1 MEITRKNGDTEGR
14 IKMATVS
21 APDIDATLKS
31 YQDHFGYKVIEDST
45 VTEDQANSWG
55 TPKMAGRRQIIT
67 GPESGAEVYI
77 RLVQNDDVPEYEY
90 LRSYGWNAIEITV
103 TDADLLHE
111 KLKNSPFEIIGEPTE
126 FDFSDAIYPMQ
137 AVGLSKELFYLNQVR
152 GDLPAYDLP
161 RAKSFVDHIFIMI
174 LATPDVKQAVQ
185 FYVDAFG
192 WSEGNTFHIPYSV
205 INNAFGLPE
214 ETKHFLSMSC
224 NGRVVNNEIDQY
236 PDDTIIR
243 PRNDGMLEPG
253 IAMTTYMV
261 EDLDNI
267 KVPLLTNPTVLNTV
281 GYDGRRS
288 GCCIGS
294 AGELI
299 ELIEL

>member
-1 MEITRKNGDTEGR
+1 MGIKRKNGDTEGR

-21 APDIDATLKS
+21 APVIAATLKS
-31 YQDHFGYKVIEDST
+31 YQDHFAYKVIEESI
-45 VTEDQANSWG
+45 VTETQANSWG
-55 TPKMAGRRQIIT
+55 TPKMAGRRQFIT
-67 GPESGAEVYI
+67 GPESGAEIYI

-90 LRSYGWNAIEITV
+90 LRSYGWNAIEITI
-103 TDADLLHE
+103 TDADLLNE
-111 KLKNSPFEIIGEPTE
+111 KLKNSLFKIIGEPTE

-137 AVGLSKELFYLNQVR
+137 AVGLSKELFYLNQIR
-152 GDLPAYDLP
+152 DDLPAYDLP
-161 RAKSFVDHIFIMI
+161 RAKSFVDHIFIMV
-174 LATPDVKQAVQ
+174 LATPDVKKALQ

-192 WSEGNTFHIPYSV
+192 WAEGKTFHIPYSV
-205 INNAFGLPE
+205 INNAFSLPE

-236 PDDTIIR
+236 PEGTIIR

-253 IAMTTYMV
+253 IAMTTYML
-261 EDLDNI
+261 EDLDKI
-267 KVPLLTNPTVLNTV
+267 KAPLLTEPAVLENV

-288 GCCIGS
+288 ACCIGS

-299 ELIEL
+299 ELIEI

>member
-1 MEITRKNGDTEGR
+1 MAIKSENGDVEGR
-14 IKMATVS
+14 IKIATVS
-21 APDIDATLKS
+21 APDIDATYKC
-31 YQDHFGYKVIEDST
+31 YRDHFSYKIIEESN
-45 VTEDQANSWG
+45 VSEEQAAAWG
-55 TPKMAGRRQIIT
+55 TPKMLGRRQIIA

-77 RLVQNDDVPEYEY
+77 RLVQNDEVPEYEY
-90 LRSYGWNAIEITV
+90 LKAYGWNAIEITV
-103 TDADLLHE
+103 KDADLLHE
-111 KLKNSPFEIIGEPTE
+111 KLKDSPFEIIGKPTE

-152 GDLPAYDLP
+152 GNLPAYDLP
-161 RAKSFVDHIFIMI
+161 LAQSFVDHIFIMV
-174 LATPDVKQAVQ
+174 LATPDVEKAVQ

-192 WSEGNTFHIPYSV
+192 WAEGNTFHIPYSV
-205 INNAFGLPE
+205 INNAFELADD
-214 ETKHFLSMSC
+214 TKHFLCMSC

-236 PDDTIIR
+236 PKGTIIR

-261 EDLDNI
+261 EDID
-267 KVPLLTNPTVLNTV
+267 KVNVSLLSEPTTFSSA
-281 GYDGRRS
+281 GYNGRRS
-288 GCCIGS
+288 ACCIGS

>member
-1 MEITRKNGDTEGR
+1 MGIIRANGDTEGR

-21 APDIDATLKS
+21 APDIDVTLKS
-31 YQDHFGYKVIEDST
+31 YQDYFAYNVIEDSI
-45 VTEDQANSWG
+45 VTEQQANSWS

-67 GPESGAEVYI
+67 GPESGAEIYI

-90 LRSYGWNAIEITV
+90 LRSYGWNAIELNI

-137 AVGLSKELFYLNQVR
+137 AVGLSKELFYLNQIR
-152 GDLPAYDLP
+152 GNLPAYDLP
-161 RAKSFVDHIFIMI
+161 KAQSFVDHIFIMV
-174 LATPDVKQAVQ
+174 LATPDVKKAMQ

-192 WSEGNTFHIPYSV
+192 WTEGKTFHIPYSV

-214 ETKHFLSMSC
+214 ETKHFLLMSC

-236 PDDTIIR
+236 PEGTIIR

-261 EDLDNI
+261 EDLDKI
-267 KVPLLTNPTVLNTV
+267 KVPLMAKPIVLDYV
-281 GYDGRRS
+281 GYTGRRS
-288 GCCIGS
+288 ACCIGS

-299 ELIEL
+299 ELIEI

>member
-1 MEITRKNGDTEGR
+1 TRKNGDTEGR

-31 YQDHFGYKVIEDST
+31 YQDHFAYKVIEESI
-45 VTEDQANSWG
+45 VTETQANSWG
-55 TPKMAGRRQIIT
+55 TPKMVGRRQIIT

-77 RLVQNDDVPEYEY
+77 RLVQNDDVPKYEY

-103 TDADLLHE
+103 TDADLLHA
-111 KLKNSPFEIIGEPTE
+111 KLKNSPFKIIGEPTE
-126 FDFSDAIYPMQ
+126 YDFSDAIYPMQ
-137 AVGLSKELFYLNQVR
+137 AVGLSKELFYLNQIR

-161 RAKSFVDHIFIMI
+161 GAKSFVDHIFIMI
-174 LATPDVKQAVQ
+174 LATPDVKKTIQ
-185 FYVDAFG
+185 FYVNTFG
-192 WSEGNTFHIPYSV
+192 WEEGKTFHIPYSV
-205 INNAFGLPE
+205 INNAFDLPE
-214 ETKHFLSMSC
+214 DTKHFLSMSC

-236 PDDTIIR
+236 PEGTIIR
-243 PRNDGMLEPG
+243 PRNDDMLEPG

-261 EDLDNI
+261 EDLDKI
-267 KVPLLTNPTVLNTV
+267 KAPLLTEPAVLENA

-288 GCCIGS
+288 ACCIGS

-299 ELIEL
+299 ELIEI